1 MHADDA
7 PPFLEPEPPMWA
19 ARGLAWLLLALFV
32 AGLAASILVR
42 VPETVRGRFV
52 IAPVGGMDP
61 VRSMRDGVVSE
72 VRAVEGSVV
81 AEGSP
86 LFVIRSP
93 GVGDRSAE
101 LATLR
106 ARIDGTR
113 ASIENSRRQH
123 ESERESDEAESTR
136 LSSRID
142 YLTGLVPLK
151 REQLALA
158 RQLEAGY
165 GSVRSGRGVSEA
177 EYARVALDAHRLAED
192 VSSTEREIVDTRAA
206 LEKHR
211 LAMATRAA
219 RVAEELRAL
228 GAVRDEAVIRATALE
243 NDVSRGD
250 GGALSVRAA
259 CSGTVVRLRV
269 NAAGTVVQTGDIL
282 GEVACSGQRLRAEM
296 TVPPEGLALI
306 EPGQGVKLRYDAF
319 PFQRYG
325 VRSGVV
331 RWLGPASARGDSGS
345 FRAFIDIDTSAVRVL
360 GQRRPF
366 VVGMGGRAD
375 VVVARRSLI
384 SYAFEPI
391 RRLRESVAD
400 VPTPLSLRAEPAR
413 RGAAPRSE

>member
-1 MHADDA
+1 MHADES
-7 PPFLEPEPPMWA
+7 PPFLEPEPPIWA
-19 ARGLAWLLLALFV
+19 ARGLAWILLALFV
-32 AGLAASILVR
+32 AALAGSILMR

-52 IAPVGGMDP
+52 LAPVGGMDP

-81 AEGSP
+81 ADGSA

-101 LATLR
+101 LATLGT
-106 ARIDGTR
+106 RIDGTK
-113 ASIENSRRQH
+113 ASIENARRQH
-123 ESERESDEAESTR
+123 ESERQSDEAEVTR
-136 LSSRID
+136 LASRVD

-158 RQLEAGY
+158 RRLEAGY
-165 GSVRSGRGVSEA
+165 GNVRSGRAVSEA
-177 EYARVALDAHRLAED
+177 EYARVALDAHRLAEE

-219 RVAEELRAL
+219 RFAEELRAL
-228 GAVRDEAVIRATALE
+228 GAARDEAVIRATALE
-243 NDVSRGD
+243 NDVGRGD
-250 GGALSVRAA
+250 GGSLAVRAPCA
-259 CSGTVVRLRV
+259 GTVVRLRV
-269 NAAGTVVQTGDIL
+269 NAAGAVVQTGDVL

-296 TVPPEGLALI
+296 VVPPEGLALM
-306 EPGQGVKLRYDAF
+306 EPGQGVKLLYDAF
-319 PFQRYG
+319 PYQRYG
-325 VRSGVV
+325 VRAGVV
-331 RWLGPASARGDSGS
+331 RWLGPMSARGDSSS
-345 FRAFIDIDTSAVRVL
+345 FRAFIEIDTSAMRVV

-400 VPTPLSLRAEPAR
+400 VP
-413 RGAAPRSE
+413 PRT

>member
-1 MHADDA
+1 MQSDES
-7 PPFLEPEPPMWA
+7 PPFLEPEPPIWA
-19 ARGLAWLLLALFV
+19 ARGLAWILLALFV
-32 AGLAASILVR
+32 AGLAVSILLR
-42 VPETVRGRFV
+42 IPETVRGRFV
-52 IAPVGGMDP
+52 LAPVGGMDP

-81 AEGSP
+81 ADGSA

-106 ARIDGTR
+106 ARIEGTR
-113 ASIENSRRQH
+113 ASIENSRRQR
-123 ESERESDEAESTR
+123 ESELESDEAEAAR
-136 LSSRID
+136 LASRVD
-142 YLTGLVPLK
+142 YLSGLLPLK

-177 EYARVALDAHRLAED
+177 EYARVALEAHRLAED
-192 VSSTEREIVDTRAA
+192 VSSTEREIVDTRAT

-219 RVAEELRAL
+219 RFAEDLRAL
-228 GAVRDEAVIRATALE
+228 GATRDEALIRATALE

-269 NAAGTVVQTGDIL
+269 NAAGAVVQTGEIL
-282 GEVACSGQRLRAEM
+282 GEVACNGQRLRAEM

-306 EPGQGVKLRYDAF
+306 APGQGVKLRYDAF

-325 VRSGVV
+325 VRAGVV
-331 RWLGPASARGDSGS
+331 RWLGPMSARGDSGS
-345 FRAFIDIDTSAVRVL
+345 FRAFIEIDTSAVRVL
-360 GQRRPF
+360 GRGRPL

-400 VPTPLSLRAEPAR
+400 VHVSGVIPSAVEES
-413 RGAAPRSE
+413 RSSR

>member
-1 MHADDA
+1 MQDDEL

-19 ARGLAWLLLALFV
+19 ARGLAWILLVLFA
-32 AGLAASILVR
+32 AGVAASILLR
-42 VPETVRGRFV
+42 IPETVRGRFV
-52 IAPVGGMDP
+52 LAPVGGMDP
-61 VRSMRDGVVSE
+61 VRSMRDGVISE

-81 AEGSP
+81 ADGSA

-123 ESERESDEAESTR
+123 ESEQQSDEAEAVR
-136 LSSRID
+136 LASRVD
-142 YLTGLVPLK
+142 YLTSLLPLK

-158 RQLEAGY
+158 RKLEAGY

-192 VSSTEREIVDTRAA
+192 VSGTEREIVDTRAA

-211 LAMATRAA
+211 LAMATRATQF
-219 RVAEELRAL
+219 AEALRAL
-228 GAVRDEAVIRATALE
+228 GAVRDEALIRATALE

-250 GGALSVRAA
+250 GGALSVRAP

-269 NAAGTVVQTGDIL
+269 NAAGAVVQTGDIL
-282 GEVACSGQRLRAEM
+282 GEVACNGQRLRAEM

-306 EPGQGVKLRYDAF
+306 APGQGVKLRYDAF

-325 VRSGVV
+325 VRAGVV
-331 RWLGPASARGDSGS
+331 RWLGPMSARGDSGS
-345 FRAFIDIDTSAVRVL
+345 FRAFIDIDTSAVPVR

-375 VVVARRSLI
+375 IVVARRSLL

-400 VPTPLSLRAEPAR
+400 APPT
-413 RGAAPRSE
+413 